1 MTAILQV
8 FMRYKISE
16 SYCVFDGQCHECI
29 KNVQNYKKQQ
39 QKLNSVI
46 SIAYRK
52 KALGVLKSLKLY
64 IF

>member
-1 MTAILQV
+1 MS
-8 FMRYKISE
+8 KIEKNNNRKSTKDSE
-16 SYCVFDGQCHECI
+16 
-29 KNVQNYKKQQ
+29 
-39 QKLNSVI
+39 KLNSVI